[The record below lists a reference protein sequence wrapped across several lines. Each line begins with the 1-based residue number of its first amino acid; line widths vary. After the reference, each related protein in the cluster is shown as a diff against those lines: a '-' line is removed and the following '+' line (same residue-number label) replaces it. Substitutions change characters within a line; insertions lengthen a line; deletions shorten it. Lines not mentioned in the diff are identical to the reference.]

1 MVEAYGAGPLDDIR
15 SNWGDDVA
23 DATKER
29 ASKAIDN
36 MIRNLNKTDTKL
48 KNGVITGGLML
59 T

>member
-1 MVEAYGAGPLDDIR
+1 MVEAYGAGPLADIR
-15 SNWGDDVA
+15 SKWGDDVA
-23 DATKER
+23 DAAKER

-48 KNGVITGGLML
+48 KNCVITGGLML